1 MVILEIILENNST
14 QNYLV
19 VQPKDRYFKRVAGVG
34 SCEYIYFGIIKVCLM
49 KELFLLL
56 YLLLHYSIIKGLF

>member
-34 SCEYIYFGIIKVCLM
+34 SCEYIYFWKYKGLSDERTISIAISIAV
-49 KELFLLL
+49 
-56 YLLLHYSIIKGLF
+56 LLHN

>member
-34 SCEYIYFGIIKVCLM
+34 SCEYIYFWK
-49 KELFLLL
+49 
-56 YLLLHYSIIKGLF
+56 YKGLSD

>member
-34 SCEYIYFGIIKVCLM
+34 SCEYIYFWKYKGLPDERTISIAISIAA
-49 KELFLLL
+49 
-56 YLLLHYSIIKGLF
+56 LLHN

>member
-34 SCEYIYFGIIKVCLM
+34 SCECIYFWKYKGLSDERTISIAISIAA
-49 KELFLLL
+49 
-56 YLLLHYSIIKGLF
+56 LLHN